1 MTGRGAGGAAG
12 AGGRRQGPAAA
23 PPMTSERLFAA
34 AAFAA
39 SGGYLAAGLTITA
52 PAGGYDL
59 VGPRTFPLV
68 IGAGLAASALWMGC
82 RPGRRSDPAPMD
94 WRGAATAALVFL
106 AYLACLG
113 PLGYPLATTA
123 FIAAAA
129 RALGSRAW
137 RRDLAA
143 GAILAAA
150 AYLGFRLL
158 LGIRLP
164 AGPFG

>member
-1 MTGRGAGGAAG
+1 MSPDRV
-12 AGGRRQGPAAA
+12 
-23 PPMTSERLFAA
+23 FAA
-34 AAFAA
+34 AALAA
-39 SGGYLAAGLTITA
+39 AGGYLAAGLSIAA

-59 VGPRTFPLV
+59 VGPRTFPLA
-68 IGAGLAASALWMGC
+68 IGAGLAVSALWIGC
-82 RPGRRSDPAPMD
+82 GAARPAEPSPMD
-94 WRGAATAALVFL
+94 WRAAAAAALFFL

-123 FIAAAA
+123 FIFAES

-137 RRDLAA
+137 RHDLAA
-143 GAILAAA
+143 GAFIAAG
-150 AYLGFRLL
+150 AYLAFRLL

>member
-1 MTGRGAGGAAG
+1 MSPDRV
-12 AGGRRQGPAAA
+12 
-23 PPMTSERLFAA
+23 FAA
-34 AAFAA
+34 AALAA
-39 SGGYLAAGLTITA
+39 SGGYLAAGLSIPA
-52 PAGGYDL
+52 PVGGYDL
-59 VGPRTFPLV
+59 VGPRTFPLA
-68 IGAGLAASALWMGC
+68 IGVCLAASALRIGC
-82 RPGRRSDPAPMD
+82 VAGRPAAPALMD
-94 WRGAATAALVFL
+94 WRAAGVSAAIFL

-123 FIAAAA
+123 FIAAES

-143 GAILAAA
+143 GAVIAAA

>member
-1 MTGRGAGGAAG
+1 MNPDRV
-12 AGGRRQGPAAA
+12 
-23 PPMTSERLFAA
+23 FAA
-34 AAFAA
+34 AALAA
-39 SGGYLAAGLTITA
+39 SGGYLAAGLSITA

-59 VGPRTFPLV
+59 VGPRTFPLA
-68 IGAGLAASALWMGC
+68 IGVGLAASAVWIGC
-82 RPGRRSDPAPMD
+82 RAAPTAGQGPMD
-94 WRGAATAALVFL
+94 WRAAGVSALVFL
-106 AYLACLG
+106 AYLACLV

-123 FIAAAA
+123 FIVAGS

-143 GAILAAA
+143 GALIAAA
-150 AYLGFRLL
+150 ATLGFRLL